1 MWGGWCKMTKGLFLA
16 VKALFSATSCKAN
29 EGLRGQL
36 ADYICICCLK
46 NIYAST
52 VFVYFEGKWF

>member
-1 MWGGWCKMTKGLFLA
+1 MTKGLFLA
-16 VKALFSATSCKAN
+16 VKVLFSATSCKAN
-29 EGLRGQL
+29 EGLRGQI

-52 VFVYFEGKWF
+52 VFVYFGGKWF